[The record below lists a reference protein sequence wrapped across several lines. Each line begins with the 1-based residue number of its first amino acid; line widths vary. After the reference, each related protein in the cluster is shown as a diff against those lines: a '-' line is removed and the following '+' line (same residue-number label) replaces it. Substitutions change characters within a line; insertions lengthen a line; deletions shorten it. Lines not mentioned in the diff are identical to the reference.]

1 MKGSTLLSLFC
12 ITAAATPLTGGRPNL
27 PTRDIP
33 NYPGLRFDSN
43 GKLSISIFSD
53 LHFGERELHLN
64 WFRGPVWLTVSS
76 LKRGEGLQNNIG
88 DELGPR

>member
-12 ITAAATPLTGGRPNL
+12 IMAAAAPLTGGRPNL

-33 NYPGLRFDSN
+33 NYPGIRFDSN
-43 GKLSISIFSD
+43 GKLSISVFSD

-64 WFRGPVWLTVSS
+64 WFRKTS
-76 LKRGEGLQNNIG
+76 LANSQQLRARRRT
-88 DELGPR
+88 PRQHR